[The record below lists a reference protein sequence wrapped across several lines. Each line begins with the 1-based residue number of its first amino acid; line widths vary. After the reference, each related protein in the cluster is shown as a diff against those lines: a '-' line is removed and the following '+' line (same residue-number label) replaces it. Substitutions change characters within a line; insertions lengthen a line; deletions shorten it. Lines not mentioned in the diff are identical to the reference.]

1 MGGQPGPGMG
11 PGGIVP
17 SGSTSLMSPEH
28 PVNAVP
34 QLMKR
39 NPKTSAAVSAFA
51 GVLVLVSAATGV
63 AILSLPLYALALP
76 ALVSLALFITGGV
89 LFSRASR
96 FASAGGLDAATE
108 RRLIDVALRYRGRVT
123 AMAVAREIDVSI
135 SEADAALTAMA
146 RAGHVTVDNDAQT
159 GALVYSFP
167 EIEAGL
173 VQPGGSDVGPRRLP

>member
-63 AILSLPLYALALP
+63 PILGLPLYALALP

-89 LFSRASR
+89 LFSRANR